1 MKFISKWNV
10 FARMAFLETHV
21 KSLNLDGRDMAILE
35 ARLDNLMARATGIEH
50 RVKMLTRQCQP
61 DLYATPAPPPA
72 AVIWPEKKE
81 VGKKKRV
88 KATGRPKVKDQ
99 PDAKVLKRR
108 EYAREYYL
116 RTKRKKVSDAE
127 VAQAKARTGVQ

>member
-1 MKFISKWNV
+1 MKPISKWNI
-10 FARMAFLETHV
+10 FARMGFLETHV
-21 KSLNLDGRDMAILE
+21 KSLNLAGRDMAILE
-35 ARLDNLMARATGIEH
+35 ARIDNLMARATGIEH

-61 DLYATPAPPPA
+61 DLYATPAPSP
-72 AVIWPEKKE
+72 VK
-81 VGKKKRV
+81 KKKRV

-116 RTKRKKVSDAE
+116 RSKRKKGDAE

>member
-1 MKFISKWNV
+1 MKPISNWNI
-10 FARMAFLETHV
+10 FARMGFLETYV
-21 KSLNLDGRDMAILE
+21 KSLNLDGRDMAVLE

-50 RVKMLTRQCQP
+50 RLKMLTRQCQP
-61 DLYATPAPPPA
+61 DLHATPVSP
-72 AVIWPEKKE
+72 

-88 KATGRPKVKDQ
+88 KPAGRPKVKDQ

-108 EYAREYYL
+108 EYAREYYM
-116 RTKRKKVSDAE
+116 RSKRKKVDAQ

>member
-1 MKFISKWNV
+1 
-10 FARMAFLETHV
+10 
-21 KSLNLDGRDMAILE
+21 MAILE

-61 DLYATPAPPPA
+61 DLYATPAP
-72 AVIWPEKKE
+72 AVIWPEDKDM
-81 VGKKKRV
+81 GKKKRV
-88 KATGRPKVKDQ
+88 QIIGRPKVKEK
-99 PDAKVLKRR
+99 AEEKILKRR

>member
-1 MKFISKWNV
+1 MKPISKWNI
-10 FARMAFLETHV
+10 FARMGFLETHV
-21 KSLNLDGRDMAILE
+21 KSLNLAGRDMAILE

-61 DLYATPAPPPA
+61 DLYATPAP
-72 AVIWPEKKE
+72 V
-81 VGKKKRV
+81 VKKKRV
-88 KATGRPKVKDQ
+88 KSAGRPKAKDQ
-99 PDAKVLKRR
+99 PDVKILKRR

-116 RTKRKKVSDAE
+116 RTKRKKVDAE

>member
-1 MKFISKWNV
+1 MKPISKWNI
-10 FARMAFLETHV
+10 FARMGFLETHV
-21 KSLNLDGRDMAILE
+21 KSLNLDGMNMAIIE

-61 DLYATPAPPPA
+61 DLYATPASP
-72 AVIWPEKKE
+72 

-88 KATGRPKVKDQ
+88 KPAGRPKVKDQ
-99 PDAKVLKRR
+99 PDAKLLKRR

-116 RTKRKKVSDAE
+116 RSKRKKVDAE

>member
-1 MKFISKWNV
+1 
-10 FARMAFLETHV
+10 
-21 KSLNLDGRDMAILE
+21 MAILE

-61 DLYATPAPPPA
+61 DLYATPAPA
-72 AVIWPEKKE
+72 DIWPEDKDM
-81 VGKKKRV
+81 GKKKRV

-116 RTKRKKVSDAE
+116 RTKRKKGDAE
-127 VAQAKARTGVQ
+127 VAQAKARTGMQA

>member
-1 MKFISKWNV
+1 MKPISTWNI
-10 FARMAFLETHV
+10 FARMGFLEAHV
-21 KSLNLDGRDMAILE
+21 KSLNLAGRDMAILE

-61 DLYATPAPPPA
+61 DLYATLPPPP
-72 AVIWPEKKE
+72 VE
-81 VGKKKRV
+81 KKKRV

-108 EYAREYYL
+108 AYAREYYL
-116 RTKRKKVSDAE
+116 RTKRRKVLNAE
-127 VAQAKARTGVQ
+127 VAQAKARTGVQS